1 MAVHALVTMFRAT
14 LKRQRLRL
22 AATALIVLAAWAC
35 ASGLWPAPLA
45 LQLDRAAYDARLL
58 LTMPGTLDERV
69 VIIDIDEAS
78 LAQVGQWPWDRR
90 QLAALVDELA
100 QRQQVAAIGIDAVF
114 AEPDRS
120 SVLPRMQ
127 ELAAGDLRHHAP
139 LSDWLTRNADRL
151 DHDVILAKA
160 LRASPAVLGYYFTSD
175 RNGVR
180 AGELPQPLAPDAPAL
195 PGLLAW
201 SGFGANIPVL
211 TRAAPRSGFFN
222 AVTDPDGVVRSVPVI
237 ASYGGQLYESLALA
251 VTREA
256 AHAPLLLLQRQPGS
270 DAGAL
275 QAVQLAGGASQLRLP
290 VDVRGTALVPFR
302 GRGGP
307 DGGSYR
313 YIPAADVLLGKLP
326 AGALAGKVA
335 LLGFTSPGLMDL
347 RVTPVGQAYPGVEIH
362 ANLISG
368 AMDGRVPRVPGWAN
382 GAQFAALLAVG
393 VLLVLVMPVQSVG
406 RLIALGAALLA
417 GVVLINT
424 VLFLSEWWVLPMG
437 TMLLMI
443 AAALA
448 ANVVLGY
455 FLEIR
460 ARHELATQFATYVP
474 PELVRQ
480 MVRNP
485 ERYTMQARAEE
496 LTVMFCDLRGFTTL
510 AETMAPLDVQAL
522 INTVLSRLS
531 HVIRRH
537 QGTID
542 KYIGDCVMA
551 FWGAPVASTHHARD
565 AVLAAIGMT
574 ETMRELNRERA
585 AAGLVQVSV
594 GIGLNSGVMSVG
606 NMGSDVRRAYTV
618 IGDAVNLGA
627 RLEGLT
633 RFYGV
638 DLIVSEA
645 TRHHAGEL
653 PDGLLWQELDR
664 VRVKG
669 RQQAVTVYTVRAPR
683 PGQTR
688 DALEA
693 ELQLWADALADWRAQ
708 RFLACR
714 NKLKT
719 LRAQDANLFLYRLC
733 DDRVASLIH
742 TPPSSVWDGTTVI
755 GEK

>member
-1 MAVHALVTMFRAT
+1 MFRAT
-14 LKRQRLRL
+14 LKRQRLRI
-22 AATALIVLAAWAC
+22 AATAFIVLLSLASAA
-35 ASGLWPAPLA
+35 GLWLVPLVQ
-45 LQLDRAAYDARLL
+45 QLDRAAYDARLL
-58 LTMPGTLDERV
+58 LTMPDTLDERV
-69 VIIDIDEAS
+69 VIVDIDEAS

-90 QLAALVDELA
+90 QLAALVTELT
-100 QRQQVAAIGIDAVF
+100 QRQKVLAIGIDAVF

-120 SVLPRMQ
+120 SSLKRMQ
-127 ELAAGDLRHHAP
+127 ALATGDLKHDA
-139 LSDWLTRNADRL
+139 LLADWLSRHADLL
-151 DHDVILAKA
+151 DHDAVLAKA
-160 LRASPAVLGYYFTSD
+160 LNGSPAVLGYYFTSD

-180 AGELPQPLAPDAPAL
+180 AGELPQPLAPDSPAL
-195 PGLLAW
+195 PGLLTW
-201 SGFGANIPVL
+201 NGFGANIPAL
-211 TRAAPRSGFFN
+211 ARAAPRSGFFN
-222 AVTDPDGVVRSVPVI
+222 AVTDTDGVVRAVPIV
-237 ASYGGQLYESLALA
+237 AGFDGQLYESLALA
-251 VTREA
+251 VAREA
-256 AHAPLLLLQRQPGS
+256 VKAPMLLLQREAGS
-270 DAGAL
+270 AAGPL
-275 QAVQLAGGASQLRLP
+275 QAIQLAGGSSHMRIPA
-290 VDVRGTALVPFR
+290 DARGTALVPFR

-307 DGGSYR
+307 EGGSYR

-326 AGALAGKVA
+326 VDALAGKVV
-335 LLGFTSPGLMDL
+335 LVGFTSPGLMDL
-347 RVTPVGQAYPGVEIH
+347 RVTPVGRAYPGVEMH
-362 ANLISG
+362 ANLVSG
-368 AMDGRVPRVPGWAN
+368 ALDGRVPSVPSWAGGFQL
-382 GAQFAALLAVG
+382 GAMFVIGL
-393 VLLVLVMPVQSVG
+393 LLVLVMPMQSVG
-406 RLIALGAALLA
+406 RLIALGVALMA
-417 GVVLINT
+417 GVVVTNT
-424 VLFLSEWWVLPMG
+424 ALYLSEWWVLPMG
-437 TMLLMI
+437 STLLMI

-448 ANVVLGY
+448 VNVILGY

-460 ARHELATQFATYVP
+460 ARRELATQFATYVP

-496 LTVMFCDLRGFTTL
+496 LTVMFSDLRGFTTL
-510 AETMAPLDVQAL
+510 SETMAPLDVQAL

-531 HVIRRH
+531 QVIRQH

-551 FWGAPVASTHHARD
+551 FWGAPVASPHHARD
-565 AVLAAIGMT
+565 AVLAAIDMA
-574 ETMRELNRERA
+574 ESLRQLNLERA
-585 AAGLVQVSV
+585 AAGLAQVSV
-594 GIGLNSGVMSVG
+594 GIGLNTGVMSVG

-645 TRHHAGEL
+645 TRAQAGDL
-653 PDGLLWQELDR
+653 PNGLLWQELDR

-683 PGQTR
+683 PGQSR
-688 DALEA
+688 AALEA

>member
-1 MAVHALVTMFRAT
+1 MFRAT
-14 LKRQRLRL
+14 LKRQRLRI
-22 AATALIVLAAWAC
+22 AATAFIVLLSLASAA
-35 ASGLWPAPLA
+35 GLWLVPLVQ
-45 LQLDRAAYDARLL
+45 QLDRAAYDARLL

-69 VIIDIDEAS
+69 VIVDIDEAS

-90 QLAALVDELA
+90 HLAALVHELA

-290 VDVRGTALVPFR
+290 ADARGTALVPFR

-335 LLGFTSPGLMDL
+335 LVGFTSPGLMDL

-382 GAQFAALLAVG
+382 GAQFAALLALG
-393 VLLVLVMPVQSVG
+393 VLLVLVMPMQSVG
-406 RLIALGAALLA
+406 RLIALGVALMA
-417 GVVLINT
+417 GVIVTNT
-424 VLFLSEWWVLPMG
+424 ALYLSEWWVLPMG
-437 TMLLMI
+437 ATLLMI

-448 ANVVLGY
+448 VNVILGY

-460 ARHELATQFATYVP
+460 ARRELATQFATYVP

-510 AETMAPLDVQAL
+510 SETMEPLALQAL
-522 INTVLSRLS
+522 LNDVLSRLT
-531 HVIRRH
+531 HVIRAH

-542 KYIGDCVMA
+542 KYMGDCVMA
-551 FWGAPVASTHHARD
+551 FWGAPVAQPDHARLAVD
-565 AVLAAIGMT
+565 AAVAMSAA
-574 ETMRELNRERA
+574 MRQLNTERA
-585 AAGLVQVSV
+585 ARGEPALAV
-594 GIGLNSGVMSVG
+594 GIGLNTGVMSVG
-606 NMGSDVRRAYTV
+606 NMGSDLRRAYTV
-618 IGDAVNLGA
+618 IGDAVNLAA
-627 RLEGLT
+627 RLESLS
-633 RFYGV
+633 RVYQV
-638 DLIVSEA
+638 DIVASQA
-645 TRHHAGEL
+645 TVDHAAAGQH
-653 PDGLLWQELDR
+653 LWQELDR

-669 RQQAVTVYTVRAPR
+669 KHQATTIHTVRAA
-683 PGQTR
+683 PGQASA
-688 DALEA
+688 ALQA
-693 ELQLWADALADWRAQ
+693 ELALWQAALPLWRAGSFEEFRTKVNELQ
-708 RFLACR
+708 
-714 NKLKT
+714 
-719 LRAQDANLFLYRLC
+719 QANANFFLYRLYAA
-733 DDRVASLIH
+733 RVASQLQ
-742 TPPSSVWDGTTVI
+742 TPPGPGWDGTTDFDA
-755 GEK
+755 K